1 MSVQAFTV
9 EGSLQK
15 YDFNALENSP
25 IAKGS
30 GVGSLVVAH
39 SDHPNVAS
47 GNGSFAGGA
56 GSQATGLC
64 SFAYG
69 SYSPNYPSP
78 VASGATAFSFGLG
91 TESSG
96 NYSVSLGYLAKAKAT
111 ASFAIGR
118 SVTANGAYSIALGKN
133 NIEDTNP
140 ADSSGQ
146 RKYVFIVGNGT
157 NSEPS
162 NAMTVDWDGNIE
174 AQGTLVLNKGKTNE
188 IDILQAAINSYPM
201 DLSYGEVASFPDGAN
216 NIPVKDLTVAI
227 EPVQDLHGY
236 GNPWPAG
243 CGKNKLAFPYFE
255 SSKTNNGVT
264 FTVNDD
270 GTVRINGTATE
281 RSVFYLHAA
290 GSNFH
295 PNVGTYYVSKGSECQ
310 NATIIVEA
318 YNGTTWI
325 KNLATVGTAVSVQFT
340 VDYDGYD
347 RVSAYISVASGK
359 SPSNEIIKPMIRLS
373 SVSDETYAPYSNIC
387 PISGWMGCN
396 VTRTGKNLFDES
408 VMATAN
414 GWTEDNGV
422 YTGSSDYLDRNV
434 FGYLLTSLFPLNTQ
448 LTISFDINN
457 ETNKRAGYFYFQ
469 YSDGTQSYV
478 ECPAN
483 AAWVHKSLTTTAG
496 KEITAF
502 YFGKS
507 NGTTFSLKNVQ
518 LEFGTSESLFEAYQG
533 NTRSI
538 SWQSEAG
545 TVYGGTLDV
554 TSGLLTVNKIA
565 ISRAIANMDN
575 QESYPGWKNVA
586 ELDALGLSTTQGA
599 FTADA
604 GNIGLKFSW
613 NTNSANILFL
623 GTGDYGK
630 TQSQWQ
636 SEYPNLSVIFV
647 CPLATPQTYMLTPVE
662 VKTLLGVNNIWANT
676 GASNVTYRADST
688 QYVDNA
694 IPFTTPEMY
703 GAKGDGL
710 TDDTTALKTA
720 FENGGVV
727 FLRNGATYLVSD
739 LTVENSENLTVIG
752 YGATIKVKKE
762 FEFISYIQR
771 CCLKLENCT
780 NVKFNGLTFDASWR
794 EIKEY
799 HNLEVDTTMENY
811 CVRLLEGNNGVTF
824 YKCIFGNQLKVCL
837 QTQGS
842 YLGGD
847 TSDPASIDSTFV
859 PNKNIDI
866 GYCTFGWNY
875 EPGLH
880 NGAIQ
885 MLELPQV
892 ATDVNVKI
900 HDNLILKSGVHGM
913 HIYYGNNNV
922 IIENNVVLDSG
933 HCVLE
938 DYYAGGGTVVFGY
951 GIEVTSCNKVTI
963 KNNLVH
969 NFIAGGICVF
979 NDGWHTAGDI
989 HDIFIESNV
998 VEQEPAYSTEF
1009 RGHGI
1014 LLGHADDGVISN
1026 NTCKSVYRTANVG
1039 SSISAICV
1047 SESNHAVVSGNIVF
1061 DCENGCFFNYT
1072 KDVSCEHN
1080 QIHALNNRQGN
1091 NVAFGAGFYSTE
1103 NISCAN
1109 NIFDLGS
1116 STSTKFDGIMISTVV
1131 LAVLSGNVFN
1141 GLRYGIKDNST
1152 SVTNATIFGSVFKAV
1167 SNKYVWWGTHT
1178 DLVVDFVA
1186 VPNN

>member
-30 GVGSLVVAH
+30 GVGSLVVAR
-39 SDHPNVAS
+39 SDNPNVAS

-118 SVTANGAYSIALGKN
+118 SVTANGAYSIVLGRN
-133 NIEDTNP
+133 NIEDTNQ

-162 NAMTVDWDGNIE
+162 NAMTVDWDGNE
-174 AQGTLVLNKGKTNE
+174 VL
-188 IDILQAAINSYPM
+188 
-201 DLSYGEVASFPDGAN
+201 
-216 NIPVKDLTVAI
+216 
-227 EPVQDLHGY
+227 
-236 GNPWPAG
+236 
-243 CGKNKLAFPYFE
+243 
-255 SSKTNNGVT
+255 
-264 FTVNDD
+264 
-270 GTVRINGTATE
+270 
-281 RSVFYLHAA
+281 
-290 GSNFH
+290 
-295 PNVGTYYVSKGSECQ
+295 
-310 NATIIVEA
+310 
-318 YNGTTWI
+318 
-325 KNLATVGTAVSVQFT
+325 
-340 VDYDGYD
+340 
-347 RVSAYISVASGK
+347 
-359 SPSNEIIKPMIRLS
+359 
-373 SVSDETYAPYSNIC
+373 
-387 PISGWMGCN
+387 
-396 VTRTGKNLFDES
+396 
-408 VMATAN
+408 
-414 GWTEDNGV
+414 
-422 YTGSSDYLDRNV
+422 
-434 FGYLLTSLFPLNTQ
+434 
-448 LTISFDINN
+448 
-457 ETNKRAGYFYFQ
+457 
-469 YSDGTQSYV
+469 
-478 ECPAN
+478 
-483 AAWVHKSLTTTAG
+483 AG
-496 KEITAF
+496 K
-502 YFGKS
+502 
-507 NGTTFSLKNVQ
+507 L
-518 LEFGTSESLFEAYQG
+518 
-533 NTRSI
+533 
-538 SWQSEAG
+538 
-545 TVYGGTLDV
+545 TLGAEP
-554 TSGLLTVNKIA
+554 T
-565 ISRAIANMDN
+565 ANMD
-575 QESYPGWKNVA
+575 A
-586 ELDALGLSTTQGA
+586 
-599 FTADA
+599 
-604 GNIGLKFSW
+604 
-613 NTNSANILFL
+613 
-623 GTGDYGK
+623 
-630 TQSQWQ
+630 
-636 SEYPNLSVIFV
+636 
-647 CPLATPQTYMLTPVE
+647 AT
-662 VKTLLGVNNIWANT
+662 K
-676 GASNVTYRADST
+676 

-694 IPFTTPEMY
+694 ISFITPEMY

-762 FEFISYIQR
+762 FEFASYIQR

-780 NVKFNGLTFDASWR
+780 NVKFDGLTFDASWR

-799 HNLEVDTTMENY
+799 HNLEVNTTMENY
-811 CVRLLEGNNGVTF
+811 CVRLLEGNNGVNF

-847 TSDPASIDSTFV
+847 TSDPANIDSTFV

-885 MLELPQV
+885 LLELPQV

-1152 SVTNATIFGSVFKAV
+1152 SVTNATIFGSVFKSV

-1186 VPNN
+1186 VPNS